1 MSYIATQVLSILKG
15 LFPDNPFR
23 QVFCEHYVNYKGQ
36 RLFFD
41 FYIKKLNLFIEVQ
54 GRQHVEYTSHFH
66 NDRSDFLK
74 QRERDNL
81 KREWIEENN
90 YYLARL
96 YYNEDITE
104 DLVLHKIEM
113 AMKGGFYE

>member
-1 MSYIATQVLSILKG
+1 MSYIATQVLSILKE

-23 QVFCEHYVNYKGQ
+23 QVFCEHYINYRGTK
-36 RLFFD
+36 LFFD
-41 FYIKKLNLFIEVQ
+41 FYIKKLNVFIEVQ
-54 GRQHVEYTSHFH
+54 GKQHVKYTPHFH
-66 NDRSDFLK
+66 SDRSDFLK

-81 KREWIEENN
+81 KREWAEENDC
-90 YYLARL
+90 YLVRL

-104 DLVLHKIEM
+104 ELVLHKIGM